1 MRRLR
6 VSALAGLMT
15 AVCLAG
21 NVAAQPTPPAAPVSR
36 PWADGVSPE
45 EQRAALALFNE
56 GNAQLRDSLF
66 PKAAE
71 KYREALTH
79 WQHPAIHYNLALA
92 LVNLDQPIEMYQAL
106 EKAMQYGPAPIDDDK
121 FDRAKGLKTLVEKQL
136 ANVEYTVDIPG
147 AVLSF
152 DGKESFTGPGTWKQM
167 VTAGEHAVLVRATG
181 YVPTQ
186 FNSKIAGGEVDK
198 QDIVLFTENQLM
210 REKRLMGGW
219 VPITVGV
226 TGLAILGGGIFLH
239 QQAKGDFTDYDTGI
253 RNCAATDPTG
263 GCSSPPAGLPEL
275 KSSAETKQ
283 TIAMGLYAVG
293 GVAVAT
299 SITLFILNRPTLVR
313 IKPQE
318 VEEASFRLTPVVSP
332 GLTGFAASGRF

>member
-15 AVCLAG
+15 ALVLAG
-21 NVAAQPTPPAAPVSR
+21 NVTAQPAPAAPVSR
-36 PWADGVSPE
+36 PWADGVSQE

-56 GNAQLRDSLF
+56 GNALLRDSIF

-92 LVNLDQPIEMYQAL
+92 LVNLDQPIEMFQAL
-106 EKAMQYGPAPIDDDK
+106 EKAMQYGPAPIDEDK
-121 FDRAKGLKTLVEKQL
+121 FDRAKGLKILVEKQL
-136 ANVEYTVDIPG
+136 ANVEYTIDIPG

-210 REKRLMGGW
+210 REKRLMPGW

-239 QQAKGDFTDYDTGI
+239 QAAKSDFTDYDAGI
-253 RNCAATDPTG
+253 RDCAATDPTG
-263 GCSSPPAGLPEL
+263 GCSSPPAGVPEL

-283 TIAMGLYAVG
+283 TIAIGLYALG

-299 SITLFILNRPTLVR
+299 SVTLFVLNRPTLVR
-313 IKPQE
+313 IKPRE
-318 VEEASFRLTPVVSP
+318 AEEASFRLTPVVSP